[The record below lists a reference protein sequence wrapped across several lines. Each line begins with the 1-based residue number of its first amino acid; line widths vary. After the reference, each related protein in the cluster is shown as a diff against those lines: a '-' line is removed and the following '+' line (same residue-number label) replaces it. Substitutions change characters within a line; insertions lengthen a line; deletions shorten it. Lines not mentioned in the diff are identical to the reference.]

1 MQIRAFAIGLG
12 LALATI
18 GGARAADVV
27 FTITGGGKT
36 ATFELPLNP
45 TLDPA
50 VDPIVPGLLFEF
62 PSVPAVIAGSPVT
75 LTNLIFW
82 EAGGFSD
89 DHYFSF
95 AGPKFYKGSESSPTF
110 RIDLSPVTLPNEGA
124 FGGKMDL
131 VTVVDPPPL
140 GVLAVPELSTWA
152 MLLLGFFGLGYAG
165 YRKARRRAH
174 ETSLLMN

>member
-1 MQIRAFAIGLG
+1 MQIRAFAIGLA

-27 FTITGGGKT
+27 FTITGGGQT

-45 TLDPA
+45 TLDPT

-95 AGPKFYKGSESSPTF
+95 AGPTFYKGSESSPTF
-110 RIDLSPVTLPNEGA
+110 RTDLSPVTLPNEGA

-131 VTVVDPPPL
+131 VTVVDPPPPP
-140 GVLAVPELSTWA
+140 LAVPELSTWA
-152 MLLLGFFGLGYAG
+152 MLLLGFFGLSYAG
-165 YRKARRRAH
+165 YRKAGRR
-174 ETSLLMN
+174 TSLLTD